1 MGKYSCEKCAKS
13 FSQKSHYD
21 KHLTRKNP
29 CEIQTDK
36 IKALIDKAVEEKLIE
51 LNKKLISNNTEN
63 NITINITEQ
72 MDIST
77 MSKLELLEKCKELGI
92 TKCSSKNKSQLIEL
106 IHSKQ
111 LTPDISNIWVEP
123 PVKNNEIII
132 PISELPVS
140 DCKIINYIDLC
151 CGIGGFR
158 VALESFQKKNTNIK
172 FNCVL
177 SDTHDLSYQ
186 QYDGQYNRGVNFYG
200 LPIEGVTPTTMVRD
214 IVDVDKPALV
224 NIPQMRIDDLN
235 LSSCDLIH
243 LDVEG
248 SEDRVLKGA
257 INTLQ
262 KFKPVIILESLNAE
276 GYELIYSLGYGKIF
290 ATIGDTVFVAT

>member
-1 MGKYSCEKCAKS
+1 MSVVRAHVGEPNMY
-13 FSQKSHYD
+13 
-21 KHLTRKNP
+21 
-29 CEIQTDK
+29 K
-36 IKALIDKAVEEKLIE
+36 IKYHNIE
-51 LNKKLISNNTEN
+51 VCGI
-63 NITINITEQ
+63 IPTEQ
-72 MDIST
+72 GWLWPEHDNCIIHFSDTVPKYFDVYKEHLGKGKVAVQAGGHFGMHPRVL
-77 MSKLELLEKCKELGI
+77 SKLFETVYTFE
-92 TKCSSKNKSQLIEL
+92 
-106 IHSKQ
+106 
-111 LTPDISNIWVEP
+111 PDSYSFHCLVNNCQIDNI
-123 PVKNNEIII
+123 K
-132 PISELPVS
+132 
-140 DCKIINYIDLC
+140 
-151 CGIGGFR
+151 
-158 VALESFQKKNTNIK
+158 K

-224 NIPQMRIDDLN
+224 NIPQLRIDDLN

-276 GYELIYSLGYGKIF
+276 GHELIYSLGYGKIF